1 MPNAQT
7 FSPGPG
13 ILLQPTRPAALYK
26 VQRRSAA
33 SSDVFLR
40 QVHLLPLAGAP
51 DYKESSPTSFI
62 GYNKG
67 ESTCRL
73 GAGSGEI
80 FRPTFSKTRLQS
92 TVVWK
97 WKKQRGRGKFLAVKS
112 QRANSDPPHK
122 SSCVTFRQVCARSLA
137 TMYYYTYTRRDFSWM
152 QLRGCSS
159 AQVQAIFGKDSAC
172 LKYKMGDGA
181 CGEKAKLAKM
191 TR

>member
-40 QVHLLPLAGAP
+40 QVHLLPLAAAP
-51 DYKESSPTSFI
+51 DYKESSPPDLFHRVQQ
-62 GYNKG
+62 GG
-67 ESTCRL
+67 EHVPS
-73 GAGSGEI
+73 
-80 FRPTFSKTRLQS
+80 
-92 TVVWK
+92 
-97 WKKQRGRGKFLAVKS
+97 RGRVWRNLP
-112 QRANSDPPHK
+112 ANFFENTAPINRCLEVEEAEGSFWQLKARGRIQTPHK